1 MEQTTEVARRKA
13 KSTLSRLTK
22 RELSTGTPS
31 RSVLGLPIRRSIPQD
46 VHSVMD
52 YGNGAV
58 GLLSAFVA
66 NTARARIA
74 NTALSAAATGVSA
87 LTDYKLSVAKVIP
100 IEVHE
105 AIDYVWG
112 ISNVLAPFA
121 LGYRRKDKLVSFVQI
136 AFGLGTIAASMIT
149 DYRAFSG
156 VRWIGRAR
164 SEKKR
169 AKG

>member
-1 MEQTTEVARRKA
+1 MEQTTEVARHKVKR
-13 KSTLSRLTK
+13 TLSRLTK
-22 RELSTGTPS
+22 TDLSTGTRS
-31 RSVLGLPIRRSIPQD
+31 RSVLGLPVRRIIPQD

-52 YGNGAV
+52 YSHGAI
-58 GLLSAFVA
+58 GLLSAAIA
-66 NTARARIA
+66 NTTRGRIA
-74 NTALSAAATGVSA
+74 NTALSAAAMGVSV

-112 ISNVLAPFA
+112 VGNVLAPFA

-136 AFGLGTIAASMIT
+136 ALGLGTIAASMIT

-156 VRWIGRAR
+156 VRWIDRPL
-164 SEKKR
+164 SQKKS